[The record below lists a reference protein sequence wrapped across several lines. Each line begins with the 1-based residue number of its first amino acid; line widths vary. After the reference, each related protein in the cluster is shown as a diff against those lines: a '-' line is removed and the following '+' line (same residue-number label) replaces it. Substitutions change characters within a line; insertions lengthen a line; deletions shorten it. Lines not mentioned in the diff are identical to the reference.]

1 MKFHSLRSLVK
12 SRYRMKKITQLRD
25 KIKDSQNDAI
35 FPSPV
40 QLTVHTINILLKNQ
54 EASNRIVDAPTIEA
68 ALNLNSI
75 RYRRVNIPAG
85 FALND
90 FGHLLSYS
98 QGLES
103 YFIYERFLGEVL
115 TTRISSTVDFDELD
129 ILSNN
134 IPDQTDH
141 VFYEIYPSLPYTVNS
156 IWSFL
161 EFIFSSF
168 TGDIFSLVFYS
179 SISQL
184 ISLLIPILTVYA
196 TTTVVNLGSQSF
208 ALSFGVLTF
217 FLSSFS
223 VSSLYLQTRVIQK
236 LESESDKRAQ
246 TAVWDRLL
254 KLDLSALKQYSDADL
269 LSRASSIAQIRSL
282 LSSENISS
290 GIALFFSLGF
300 LFEMFYFL
308 PHVAIYVL
316 PLVLIYCL
324 FVYTKASAG
333 ASLLLASLSQR
344 AEYTEYC
351 VSMLGSFSELKSSGN
366 TRHILKPWGKVLGSI
381 SKLTRSYHE
390 KDNALEVLSS
400 SFLTLS
406 FLLSFIVIIS
416 SGDLAD
422 YSSSY
427 LPLLIGY
434 TSALNL
440 FCTSLSSGTV
450 SIINS
455 FVSVL
460 AHWKRASPIVYAPI
474 ESGYA
479 PGRSQ
484 IILSGDLS
492 IQNLSFAY
500 KGSTYSVFSDLSFS
514 TPASKLTLLHLNPG
528 QGATT
533 LARLIL
539 GLYEP
544 SSGHIFFD
552 DHPLN
557 SIQIASLRSQIS
569 LAPQDLYIPFGP
581 LFQLFDGPLTQTDED
596 LTELVKMFGLY
607 DLVLSSRMGIDTP
620 VTGGG
625 SQFSEE
631 QRQLFS
637 LAFAIA
643 SRPKILIIDNSISEI
658 PSEVIQNILSFLNA
672 IGTTVLLIC
681 TERHEFPSLDPHYLD
696 MRQ

>member
-1 MKFHSLRSLVK
+1 M
-12 SRYRMKKITQLRD
+12 
-25 KIKDSQNDAI
+25 
-35 FPSPV
+35 
-40 QLTVHTINILLKNQ
+40 
-54 EASNRIVDAPTIEA
+54 
-68 ALNLNSI
+68 
-75 RYRRVNIPAG
+75 
-85 FALND
+85 
-90 FGHLLSYS
+90 
-98 QGLES
+98 
-103 YFIYERFLGEVL
+103 
-115 TTRISSTVDFDELD
+115 
-129 ILSNN
+129 
-134 IPDQTDH
+134 
-141 VFYEIYPSLPYTVNS
+141 
-156 IWSFL
+156 
-161 EFIFSSF
+161 
-168 TGDIFSLVFYS
+168 
-179 SISQL
+179 
-184 ISLLIPILTVYA
+184 
-196 TTTVVNLGSQSF
+196 
-208 ALSFGVLTF
+208 
-217 FLSSFS
+217 
-223 VSSLYLQTRVIQK
+223 
-236 LESESDKRAQ
+236 
-246 TAVWDRLL
+246 
-254 KLDLSALKQYSDADL
+254 
-269 LSRASSIAQIRSL
+269 
-282 LSSENISS
+282 
-290 GIALFFSLGF
+290 
-300 LFEMFYFL
+300 
-308 PHVAIYVL
+308 
-316 PLVLIYCL
+316 
-324 FVYTKASAG
+324 
-333 ASLLLASLSQR
+333 
-344 AEYTEYC
+344 
-351 VSMLGSFSELKSSGN
+351 
-366 TRHILKPWGKVLGSI
+366 
-381 SKLTRSYHE
+381 
-390 KDNALEVLSS
+390 
-400 SFLTLS
+400 
-406 FLLSFIVIIS
+406 
-416 SGDLAD
+416 
-422 YSSSY
+422 
-427 LPLLIGY
+427 
-434 TSALNL
+434 NL

-500 KGSTYSVFSDLSFS
+500 EGSTYSVFSDLSFS

-552 DHPLN
+552 DHPLS

-581 LFQLFDGPLTQTDED
+581 LFQLFDGPLTQTDEN

-658 PSEVIQNILSFLNA
+658 PSEVIQNILGFLNA

-681 TERHEFPSLDPHYLD
+681 TERHEFPTLDPHYLD

>member
-1 MKFHSLRSLVK
+1 MRFQSLRSLVK
-12 SRYRMKKITQLRD
+12 ARYRKKKINQLQD
-25 KIKDSQNDAI
+25 KIQNSQNDAI
-35 FPSPV
+35 YPSSV
-40 QLTVHTINILLKNQ
+40 QLTIHAINILLKNQ
-54 EASNRIVDAPTIEA
+54 EVSNKIVDAPTIES

-75 RYRRVNIPAG
+75 RYRRVNIPEG
-85 FALND
+85 FAKND

-98 QGLES
+98 PGLQT
-103 YFIYERFLGEVL
+103 YFIYERFLGEIL
-115 TTRISSTVDFDELD
+115 STRISSTIDFDELD
-129 ILSNN
+129 ILSNDL
-134 IPDQTDH
+134 PDQSEH

-161 EFIFSSF
+161 DFIFSSF
-168 TGDIFSLVFYS
+168 KGDIISLVFYS

-184 ISLLIPILTVYA
+184 VSLLIPILTVYA
-196 TTTVVNLGSQSF
+196 TTSVVSLGSQSF
-208 ALSFGVLTF
+208 ALSFGVLVF

-223 VSSLYLQTRVIQK
+223 VGSLYLQTRVIQK

-254 KLDLSALKQYSDADL
+254 KLDLPSLKQYSDADL

-290 GIALFFSLGF
+290 GISLLFSLGF
-300 LFEMFYFL
+300 LAEMFYFL
-308 PHVAIYVL
+308 PHVAIYVV
-316 PLVLIYCL
+316 PLVIVYCL
-324 FVYTKASAG
+324 FVYSKASAG

-351 VSMLGSFSELKSSGN
+351 VSMLASFSELKSSN
-366 TRHILKPWGKVLGSI
+366 STHYISKSWAKVLQSI
-381 SKLTRSYHE
+381 SHLTRAYHE

-400 SFLTLS
+400 SFLTIS
-406 FLLSFIVIIS
+406 FLLSFVVIIS
-416 SGDLAD
+416 SGDLD
-422 YSSSY
+422 QYSSSY
-427 LPLLIGY
+427 LPSLIGY

-450 SIINS
+450 SIIDS

-460 AHWKRASPIVYAPI
+460 AHWKRASPIVFAPI
-474 ESGYA
+474 EPGYS

-484 IILSGDLS
+484 LMLSGEIS
-492 IQNLSFAY
+492 IQDVSFGY
-500 KGSTYSVFSDLSFS
+500 KDTSYSVFSSLTLSA
-514 TPASKLTLLHLNPG
+514 PASKLTVLHLNPG

-544 SSGHIFFD
+544 NNGHIFFD
-552 DHPLN
+552 DHPMN
-557 SIQIASLRSQIS
+557 SIQISSLRSQVS

-643 SRPKILIIDNSISEI
+643 SRPRILIIDNSISEI
-658 PSEVIQNILSFLNA
+658 PSEIITNILSFLNA
-672 IGTTVLLIC
+672 IGTTVLLIG
-681 TERHEFPSLDPHYLD
+681 TEQYDFPGLDYHYLD
-696 MRQ
+696 KRQ